1 MLADLQQALAGL
13 TAFVESRLPNL
24 SPDEKEMLKK
34 GIKTQMSDAEALKD
48 GVKNLRQALQ
58 NL

>member
-1 MLADLQQALAGL
+1 LQQALAGL